1 MTSTYEYQLS
11 MWSPQREQRA
21 EMGDVLETPRPV
33 EHYAYFSRRSHA
45 QAAANDLIAAGF
57 EVGRA
62 RHRFKTVLQATRG
75 EALGDEQVA
84 RFLREVVGIVER
96 HGGDYDGWGATV
108 EA

>member
-11 MWSPQREQRA
+11 MWAPQREQRA

-33 EHYAYFSRRSHA
+33 EHFAYFSRRSRA
-45 QAAANDLIAAGF
+45 QAAAEDLIAAGF

-62 RHRFKTVLQATRG
+62 RRGLKTVLKATRN
-75 EALGDEQVA
+75 EALGDQQVA
-84 RFLREVVGIVER
+84 RFLREVVDIVER